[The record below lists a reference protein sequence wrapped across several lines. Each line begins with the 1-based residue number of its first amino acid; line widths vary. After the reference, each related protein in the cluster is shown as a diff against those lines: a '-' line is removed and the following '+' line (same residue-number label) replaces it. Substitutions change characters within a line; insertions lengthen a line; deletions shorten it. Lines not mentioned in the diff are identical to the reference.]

1 MPAQFTGSFETYT
14 NRLCWLQN
22 TYYVDQNTEI
32 PDELEERHKS
42 MLKCNILEKIIIFR
56 TLFIK

>member
-1 MPAQFTGSFETYT
+1 MIQLIELNEIRVPAQFTGSFETYT

-22 TYYVDQNTEI
+22 TYYVDQNTDI

-42 MLKCNILEKIIIFR
+42 MLKCKLRI
-56 TLFIK
+56 